1 MVVQLRGCE
10 VKSYVFP
17 TVGVAPFSGF
27 EVKSY
32 DFPTHGVA
40 AFSGFCKYIYIVFK
54 KKKIN
59 VMVEK
64 IFTNLLDRSQIDSIE
79 ILDFE
84 GFYFLFFLLKK
95 KTLNF

>member
-32 DFPTHGVA
+32 DFPTYGVA
-40 AFSGFCKYIYIVFK
+40 PFSGFCKYIYIYIYIYIV
-54 KKKIN
+54 
-59 VMVEK
+59 
-64 IFTNLLDRSQIDSIE
+64 
-79 ILDFE
+79 
-84 GFYFLFFLLKK
+84 FFLKK
-95 KTLNF
+95 NQCDG